1 MMDKPVSKKGIQ
13 LIQDLS
19 DKGQLYA
26 GYGSNLNAQDY
37 QGFSDYKKPLEPV
50 AKGCVP
56 DVELVFD
63 KHSSRRE
70 CGVLSLRQRSGAVTG
85 VVLFKADAK
94 DWGNL
99 NRKEFGYTRIPVPVL
114 VYCYETRR
122 YHEFKCQTY
131 VTTNPQGFVRPSVE
145 KYLDVVEQGYNDHGL
160 PTADLFKA
168 AEGKPNG
175 FSHMNHNIF
184 TYGTLCRGGSREDV
198 MQQPNLIQVGQ
209 AELAGGKLYE
219 TASGQYPCLV
229 ECEPGDESDWVKGDL
244 WSYPVNNKL
253 PVLFERL
260 DAIEG
265 DIRPTLGVLKNVA
278 QDAIRQGSTV
288 DEASQAA
295 KRVLERSIEES
306 LFRRTLVHVGF
317 GGRVRQAWTYRYNQD
332 VEGLN
337 EVPHSDWRL
346 YKGCWDSTFLR
357 VLNQLCEQHGGFEPF
372 REKMAGNWKTS
383 VAADV
388 NSIEEVLNLL
398 KSGVLE
404 ERDLIVWCKPNR
416 QKQRLPE

>member
-1 MMDKPVSKKGIQ
+1 MDKPVSKKGIQ

-50 AKGCVP
+50 ARGSVP

-99 NRKEFGYTRIPVPVL
+99 NRKEFGYTRIPAPVL
-114 VYCYETRR
+114 VYCDETRR
-122 YHEFKCQTY
+122 YHEIMCETY
-131 VTTNPQGFVRPSVE
+131 VTTNPQGFVQPSVE
-145 KYLDVVEQGYNDHGL
+145 KYLDIVEQGFKDHGL
-160 PTADLFKA
+160 PTADLFEA
-168 AEGKPNG
+168 AKGKPNG

-184 TYGTLCRGGSREDV
+184 TYGTLCRGGSREHV
-198 MQQPNLIQVGQ
+198 MQQPKLIQVGQ
-209 AELAGGKLYE
+209 AELAGGKLYD
-219 TASGQYPCLV
+219 TSSGQYPCLV
-229 ECEPGDESDWVKGDL
+229 ECDPGDESDWVKGDL

-332 VEGLN
+332 VEGLK
-337 EVPHSDWRL
+337 EVPQSDWRE
-346 YKGCWDSTFLR
+346 YKGLWDSTFLR
-357 VLNQLCEQHGGFEPF
+357 VLKQLCEQHGGFEPF
-372 REKMAGNWKTS
+372 REKMAGSWQTS
-383 VAADV
+383 VAAGV

-404 ERDLIVWCKPNR
+404 ERDLIVWCKPDG
-416 QKQRLPE
+416 QKQRLSE